1 LFGAC
6 QLVADNLGV
15 TLARLRTETAEEP
28 RREADAIQRI
38 AQASHIRAREVV
50 LKSGWWKRDNGP
62 LVGFRSETGDPVA
75 LIRRVISG
83 SVASS
88 IIGGLFSILNLSL
101 LFYYSWQLAL
111 LAMLLVAISIS
122 IGLMGGYFV
131 LSYERRQ
138 QTLGGE
144 IAHLVLQLIQ
154 GIGKI
159 QSSGAIRRAFVQ
171 WAGIFGRQ
179 NQLAYR
185 EAMVSNAIVTFNS
198 VFPILASICI
208 FAFVAF
214 HLWDADSGFST
225 GHFFA
230 FNAAFG
236 AFLSASMQLAGTATQ
251 LINVVPLYERAK
263 PILVATKETDRQQI
277 DPGELSC
284 VIEIKHLYF
293 RYLPEQP
300 YVLQDVSLS
309 IRQGEFIAIVGPSGS
324 GKSTLLRILLGFEMP
339 ERGSVYFD
347 GRSLRHLDI
356 RAVRRQIG
364 VVLQNSQLIGG
375 DIYSNIV
382 GSTSATMEEA
392 WAAAK
397 MAGLDKDIQE
407 MPMGM
412 QTFVSEGTGAVSGGQ
427 RQRLLIAR
435 ALIKRPSMLFFDEAT
450 SALDNPAQAI
460 VSSSL
465 EQIGAT
471 RVVVAHRLSTISN
484 ADRIYVM
491 YQGRIV
497 EQGSYDELMELNGQ
511 FSRLAKR
518 QLA

>member
-1 LFGAC
+1 
-6 QLVADNLGV
+6 
-15 TLARLRTETAEEP
+15 
-28 RREADAIQRI
+28 
-38 AQASHIRAREVV
+38 
-50 LKSGWWKRDNGP
+50 
-62 LVGFRSETGDPVA
+62 
-75 LIRRVISG
+75 
-83 SVASS
+83 
-88 IIGGLFSILNLSL
+88 
-101 LFYYSWQLAL
+101 
-111 LAMLLVAISIS
+111 M
-122 IGLMGGYFV
+122 
-131 LSYERRQ
+131 
-138 QTLGGE
+138 
-144 IAHLVLQLIQ
+144 
-154 GIGKI
+154 
-159 QSSGAIRRAFVQ
+159 
-171 WAGIFGRQ
+171 
-179 NQLAYR
+179 
-185 EAMVSNAIVTFNS
+185 
-198 VFPILASICI
+198 
-208 FAFVAF
+208 
-214 HLWDADSGFST
+214 
-225 GHFFA
+225 
-230 FNAAFG
+230 
-236 AFLSASMQLAGTATQ
+236 
-251 LINVVPLYERAK
+251 
-263 PILVATKETDRQQI
+263 
-277 DPGELSC
+277 
-284 VIEIKHLYF
+284 
-293 RYLPEQP
+293 
-300 YVLQDVSLS
+300 
-309 IRQGEFIAIVGPSGS
+309 
-324 GKSTLLRILLGFEMP
+324 
-339 ERGSVYFD
+339 
-347 GRSLRHLDI
+347 
-356 RAVRRQIG
+356 RRQIG

-511 FSRLAKR
+511 FSRLVKR